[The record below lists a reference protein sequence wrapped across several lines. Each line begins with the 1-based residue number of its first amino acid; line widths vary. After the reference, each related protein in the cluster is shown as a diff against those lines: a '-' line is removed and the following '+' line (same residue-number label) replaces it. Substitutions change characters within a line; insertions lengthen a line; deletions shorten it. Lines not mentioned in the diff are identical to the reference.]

1 MKVRFG
7 FVSNSSSSSFCVY
20 GTYIDE
26 NVYYEKYE
34 EFKDIMNE
42 NYIET
47 HGNPYDYDNT
57 TMVGRA
63 YSTLK
68 DDETGGEFKRKTEEA
83 MKKIFGD
90 DIKLSYHEAGWYDG

>member
-1 MKVRFG
+1 M
-7 FVSNSSSSSFCVY
+7 Y

-26 NVYYEKYE
+26 NVYYEKYK

-42 NYIET
+42 NHIET
-47 HGNPYDYDNT
+47 HGNTRDCYDD

-63 YSTLK
+63 YYTLK

-90 DIKLSYHEAGWYDG
+90 DIKLSYNEEGWYNG